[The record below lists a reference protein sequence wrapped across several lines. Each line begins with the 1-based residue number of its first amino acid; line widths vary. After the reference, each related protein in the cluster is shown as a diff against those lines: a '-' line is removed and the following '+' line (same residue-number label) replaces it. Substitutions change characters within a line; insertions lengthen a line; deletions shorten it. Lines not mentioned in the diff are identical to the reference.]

1 MTENCT
7 EHCIN
12 IWGAI
17 GLQQN
22 LAEVLGRS
30 KPTMVVHF
38 LKRGALLSSNKSIHL
53 NLLGHCWCLRS
64 GVGASDT
71 CTGILL
77 WELVS
82 LCLYVFSTVCSSSSS
97 FTTHQLQ
104 LNWLFPFSYKCL
116 FDYQPYKV
124 VSLQLRRSYHSIT
137 NSTNRSIRNV
147 EHKTFTMKHWTT
159 NIFGDPVNLQHE
171 QLTCV
176 RKCVHMP
183 TFWLFFLI
191 LFRMFPI
198 TSLFDVPVLYTIYL
212 AWLGW
217 WGAFVSFNK

>member
-38 LKRGALLSSNKSIHL
+38 WRGCIAVIQQIDSLKLARPLLVPEIRG
-53 NLLGHCWCLRS
+53 
-64 GVGASDT
+64 GASDT

-82 LCLYVFSTVCSSSSS
+82 LCLYMFSTVCSSSSS

-147 EHKTFTMKHWTT
+147 EHKTFYHHETMNNLHIWGSCQPTT
-159 NIFGDPVNLQHE
+159 RTIDMCMEMFTHDIRALSTFG
-171 QLTCV
+171 CF
-176 RKCVHMP
+176 
-183 TFWLFFLI
+183 FWSAI
-191 LFRMFPI
+191 
-198 TSLFDVPVLYTIYL
+198 
-212 AWLGW
+212 
-217 WGAFVSFNK
+217 